1 MTGSSNQNIHQLSTG
16 RSWRSWW
23 SRLISSSQIR
33 DLRAQAAA
41 IDRSQAVVQFSV
53 DGKILSCNQNFLD
66 TMGYTRAEVI
76 GQHHSMFV
84 EPAYRAS
91 DAYRLFWEKLARGE
105 YDAASYKRLA
115 KGGREIWLQASYN
128 PVFDGGHRP
137 TKVIKYATE
146 ITEQTLRNAD
156 FEGQLD
162 AIGKSQAVIEFSLD
176 GRIQKANGLFLDVMG
191 YTADEIIG
199 RHHSMFVDR
208 DERQSPGYRA
218 FWDKLARGEH
228 DTGRYQRFGKNGR
241 SVWIQ
246 ASYNP
251 IFDRSGRPFKVV
263 KYATDVTEQV
273 MQARLLS
280 EAVEQTQTVVD
291 SACSGDLTVQIPME
305 GKTGAVAELCAGVN
319 QLIDNMASVVGQ
331 IKQSTQAIS
340 LAATEIAAGNLDL
353 STRTEQTAASLEE
366 TASSM
371 EELTSTV
378 KQNADN
384 AKQANQLVLG
394 TVDVARRG
402 GTVVGDVVKTMAEIN
417 ESSRKIVDIITVI
430 DSIAFQTNILALNAA
445 VEAARAGE
453 QGRGF
458 AVVASE
464 VRSLAQRSAGA
475 AREIK
480 TLIGDSVEKVGAGSR
495 LVEQAGTTMDEI
507 VISVKRVT
515 DIMAEIAAASQEQSQ
530 GIEQVN
536 RAVTQLDEVTQ
547 QNAALVEEASSAA
560 RSLEEQTVGLNGS
573 VSHFVVSAAGPA
585 ASTAAPVAVVAARP
599 VTGARSPSSPRAAVT
614 KLVTRTARGAGSA
627 STSNG
632 GSVAN
637 RPARRSA
644 GGGSSAAAS
653 AGGASGSEDQWTE
666 F

>member
-1 MTGSSNQNIHQLSTG
+1 MTGSSNPNRGQAGGGGSL
-16 RSWRSWW
+16 RYWW
-23 SRLISSSQIR
+23 SRLTTSSELR

-41 IDRSQAVVQFSV
+41 INQSQAIIEFSL
-53 DGKILSCNQNFLD
+53 DGKILACNQNFLQ
-66 TMGYTRAEVI
+66 TMGYTRGEVI

-91 DAYRLFWEKLARGE
+91 DEYRLFWEKLGRGQ

-128 PVFDGGHRP
+128 PVFDSGNRP
-137 TKVIKYATE
+137 IKVIKYATD

-176 GRIQKANGLFLDVMG
+176 GRIQQANTLFLDVMG

-280 EAVEQTQTVVD
+280 EAVEQTQSVVD

-384 AKQANQLVLG
+384 ARQANQLVLG

-402 GTVVGDVVKTMAEIN
+402 GAVVGDVVKTMAGIN
-417 ESSRKIVDIITVI
+417 ASSRKIVDIISVI

-507 VISVKRVT
+507 VVSVKRVT

-573 VSHFVVSAAGPA
+573 VSHFVVSAA
-585 ASTAAPVAVVAARP
+585 STPPSVAAPVAPPAGRP
-599 VTGARSPSSPRAAVT
+599 GAGAGSRGSSSPRAAVT
-614 KLVTRTARGAGSA
+614 KLVTRAARGSSSA
-627 STSNG
+627 SSPAGNG
-632 GSVAN
+632 MSN
-637 RPARRSA
+637 RPARR
-644 GGGSSAAAS
+644 GGGGG
-653 AGGASGSEDQWTE
+653 GGAREDQWTE